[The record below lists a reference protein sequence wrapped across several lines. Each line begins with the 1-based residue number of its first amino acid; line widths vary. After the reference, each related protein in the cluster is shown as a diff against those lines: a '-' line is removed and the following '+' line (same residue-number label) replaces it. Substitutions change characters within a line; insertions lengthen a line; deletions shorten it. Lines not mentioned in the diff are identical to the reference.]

1 VRRIRPLSFCG
12 TDLALSFTGS
22 AGQAIITHNKAYLL
36 VDSRYYIQAEQQLE
50 KDWTLVRLGET
61 STSPR
66 SWTQWLVE
74 VCLFRSVIPGIPEQS
89 AEYSRQQSGPG
100 CSADL
105 ALAGRVPER
114 AAKRREGRVGISLG
128 EPG

>member
-1 VRRIRPLSFCG
+1 VRCIRLLSFCG

-22 AGQAIITHNKAYLL
+22 AGQAIITHSEAYLL

-74 VCLFRSVIPGIPEQS
+74 VCPVRLSHTGIPEQH
-89 AEYSRQQSGPG
+89 AERS
-100 CSADL
+100 
-105 ALAGRVPER
+105 
-114 AAKRREGRVGISLG
+114 
-128 EPG
+128 